1 MGDCPGALTVY
12 HGLMVSFFEHGLAG
26 LMPEESLVRSW
37 WRPELRS
44 VDGFKDADDFPTFAG
59 ATMAYAEMV
68 GEQRAGE
75 LVPVILND
83 ARWRLQHDLLL
94 KLRSDFNQDLFE
106 LYAPSEHEEIFDPV
120 GGHLVTLEYVTLDI
134 YGGAHRFGTRVR
146 GLEGYLHSIRAI
158 TQAAWWGFRFP
169 FTTGSD
175 ELDAWVHEACD
186 TAEEFALPETVRR
199 EHLWRE
205 RLQLKIQK
213 DRLPWSQ
220 RQVAEA
226 LIDRPLT
233 EKLSQEEFDEAV
245 ANASLTY

>member
-1 MGDCPGALTVY
+1 
-12 HGLMVSFFEHGLAG
+12 MVTFFEHGLAG
-26 LMPEESLVRSW
+26 LMPEKNLVRSW

-44 VDGFKDADDFPTFAG
+44 VDGFKDADEFPTFSG
-59 ATMAYAEMV
+59 AMKAYGNAIGMQHV
-68 GEQRAGE
+68 GE
-75 LVPVILND
+75 ILPALQND
-83 ARWRLQHDLLL
+83 ARERLQHDLLL
-94 KLRSDFNQDLFE
+94 KLRSDFNQDLFD
-106 LYAPSEHEEIFDPV
+106 LHAPSEGAAVLDPENE
-120 GGHLVTLEYVTLDI
+120 LPVTLERITIYVSI
-134 YGGAHRFGTRVR
+134 GAVKLGSSVR
-146 GLEGYLHSIRAI
+146 GFEGYVHSIRAI

-175 ELDAWVHEACD
+175 ELDAWIHEACD

-205 RLQLKIQK
+205 RLQLKVQN

-245 ANASLTY
+245 AASSLTY